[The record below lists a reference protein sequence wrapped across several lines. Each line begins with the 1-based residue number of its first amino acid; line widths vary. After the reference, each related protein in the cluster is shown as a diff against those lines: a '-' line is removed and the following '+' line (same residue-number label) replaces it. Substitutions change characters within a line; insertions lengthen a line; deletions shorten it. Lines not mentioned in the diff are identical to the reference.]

1 MYGWI
6 GLCAGALACVLIS
19 EKRGEKKP
27 EWFFKPL
34 ASFAF
39 LGLAFSL
46 GALETPPGQWIFA
59 GLVLSWFGDVFL
71 ISRTEK
77 PFLIGLVAFL
87 LGHVA
92 FLGAFFALEV
102 NWNPIGIGVGPLVL
116 VSALVTRWLLPHA
129 PREMR
134 IPIVAYI
141 LVITAMVAAAFGLWQ
156 HENGPLAIG
165 AALCFFLSDLSV
177 AINRFVSASFVH
189 RLWGLPLYYLAQILF
204 GLLAGAL
211 ASSAAI

>member
-1 MYGWI
+1 MD
-6 GLCAGALACVLIS
+6 
-19 EKRGEKKP
+19 
-27 EWFFKPL
+27 F
-34 ASFAF
+34 
-39 LGLAFSL
+39 
-46 GALETPPGQWIFA
+46 FA

-204 GLLAGAL
+204 GLLAGSSRLFGGDLKHAPLNFKQASARETFPPKTVCKTRL
-211 ASSAAI
+211 AGVSPSRG